1 MAPIRIPQDGL
12 SLQGAPCSSSA
23 GDLGGDEA
31 QAQVMRLDL
40 AGGVLGDIM
49 KASRMGK
56 DIHMSFGKSVVCP
69 PSLLLFN
76 RDPRLLS
83 ITEHSQQTIH
93 YGNRTQQLLSIAQPT
108 PSELYKYSPNAKD
121 ELRFAGNL
129 THKLAQ
135 KKVQENTAGADA
147 ALAALQSKMA
157 SHQQNKQSKQYV
169 NAGSEILSG

>member
-1 MAPIRIPQDGL
+1 MLPIRFPEDGI
-12 SLQGAPCSSSA
+12 SLEGAPCSTS
-23 GDLGGDEA
+23 GGGLGADEA
-31 QAQVMRLDL
+31 QPQVMRLDL
-40 AGGVLGDIM
+40 AEGVLEDIM

-56 DIHMSFGKSVVCP
+56 DIHMSFGKNVVCSP
-69 PSLLLFN
+69 VLLLLN
-76 RDPRLLS
+76 RNPGLLS
-83 ITEHSQQTIH
+83 TTEHLQQTIH

-108 PSELYKYSPNAKD
+108 QSELYKYSPNQEA
-121 ELRFAGNL
+121 ELLFAGNF

-169 NAGSEILSG
+169 NVVMNSC